1 MNDIF
6 NAGDTIKDLND
17 SVHSLRSAEGIA
29 RLLLR
34 AEAISS
40 SYIEGL
46 TLSSKKILMQEL
58 LDTDKS
64 KPVYDARAAEIVGNI
79 HAMTDAIEIGLSDKK
94 ITAKTILNIHKT
106 LCKNSSIE
114 EFGGIVRDRQN

>member
-34 AEAISS
+34 AETISS

-46 TLSSKKILMQEL
+46 SLSSKKILMQEL
-58 LDTDKS
+58 LNTDKS

-79 HAMTDAIEIGLSDKK
+79 NAMTDAIEIGLSDKK